1 MQLSHEE
8 QFSKMNGPLLC
19 TYTPLKINKGLDYNE
34 IKNMVVGDQFSV
46 IVTDNANNN
55 NSQVFSM
62 GTNVRGQLGIEEIRH
77 LRDISKIQK
86 LSNYMMKI
94 NNKPTK
100 VQIDQI

>member
-1 MQLSHEE
+1 
-8 QFSKMNGPLLC
+8 
-19 TYTPLKINKGLDYNE
+19 
-34 IKNMVVGDQFSV
+34 
-46 IVTDNANNN
+46 
-55 NSQVFSM
+55 M

-100 VQIDQI
+100 V